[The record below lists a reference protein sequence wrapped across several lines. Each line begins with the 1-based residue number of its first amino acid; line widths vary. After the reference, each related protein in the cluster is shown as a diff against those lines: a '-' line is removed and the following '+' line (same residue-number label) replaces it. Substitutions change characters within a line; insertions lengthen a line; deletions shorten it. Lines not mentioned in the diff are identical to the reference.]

1 MGNFIL
7 KCLLGFVV
15 SLSIYWGVLT
25 VAMSA
30 GSGASQQANN
40 LTEVAKWAFSH
51 ALFYSIGTTVL
62 IGISFLLKRLSGN
75 FSYVYIPFL
84 LIILTFMFVWTRNLS
99 QPLFGAAN
107 LQVAGVLFLVF
118 LLCLCII
125 WAGDRLVGAMS
136 GKLGLKR

>member
-1 MGNFIL
+1 MGSFIL
-7 KCLLGFVV
+7 KCLLGFVA
-15 SLSIYWGVLT
+15 SLSIYFGVLT

-30 GSGASQQANN
+30 GSGAGQQANN

-62 IGISFLLKRLSGN
+62 IGISLLLKRLPGN

-84 LIILTFMFVWTRNLS
+84 LIVLAFVFVWTRNLS
-99 QPLFGAAN
+99 QPIFGAAN
-107 LQVAGVLFLVF
+107 LQVAGVMFAIF

-125 WAGDRLVGAMS
+125 WAGDRLVGAAS
-136 GKLGLKR
+136 E